1 MPLRSAEFPG
11 LIAIGSNIE
20 GKYNA
25 EKDTLFL
32 DFIAE
37 VTNKLIE
44 KSNQ

>member
-1 MPLRSAEFPG
+1 MPLRSPEFPG